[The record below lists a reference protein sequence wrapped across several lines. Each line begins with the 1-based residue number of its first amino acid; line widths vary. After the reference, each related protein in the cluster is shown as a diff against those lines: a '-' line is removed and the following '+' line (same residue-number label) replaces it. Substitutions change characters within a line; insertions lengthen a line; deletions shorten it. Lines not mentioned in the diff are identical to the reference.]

1 MAFGSQDKKKKNEMN
16 VNEEIQFEHPDIP
29 ECSELFWNFILLP
42 LILYGGFGRLTI
54 VSERKKT
61 F

>member
-1 MAFGSQDKKKKNEMN
+1 MN

-29 ECSELFWNFILLP
+29 ECSELLWNFILMP
-42 LILYGGFGRLTI
+42 VILYGGFARLTI
-54 VSERKKT
+54 VSERIKT